1 MGVRLGDVMVQT
13 GLLTEAQRAEVLRVQ
28 KGSGRPFGLLAER
41 MFGVSPQSVQE
52 AWASQYAANA
62 ERCDPRDEDVD
73 PRALGRIE
81 PRQAWQ
87 FRCLPIRY
95 DGEALVVATTSDH
108 LLRALRFA
116 GWRVSEPTIFLLA
129 EPENLGKAMMRYFPL
144 SGMSPELLSVRPEY
158 AVQLSAIGDDAR
170 AA

>member
-1 MGVRLGDVMVQT
+1 MGLRLGDVMVQS
-13 GLLTEAQRAEVLRVQ
+13 GLLTEAQRDEVLRVQ
-28 KGSGRPFGLLAER
+28 EGSGRPFGLLAER
-41 MFGVSPQSVQE
+41 MFGVSAQAVQE
-52 AWASQYAANA
+52 AWASQYAAQA
-62 ERCDPRDEDVD
+62 DRVDPRDEDLD

-95 DGEALVVATTSDH
+95 EGEALVVATTADH

-116 GWRVSEPTIFLLA
+116 GWRVSEPTLFVLTDA
-129 EPENLGKAMMRYFPL
+129 EKLGKAMMRYYPL

-158 AVQLSAIGDDAR
+158 AVQLSTMGGEQ